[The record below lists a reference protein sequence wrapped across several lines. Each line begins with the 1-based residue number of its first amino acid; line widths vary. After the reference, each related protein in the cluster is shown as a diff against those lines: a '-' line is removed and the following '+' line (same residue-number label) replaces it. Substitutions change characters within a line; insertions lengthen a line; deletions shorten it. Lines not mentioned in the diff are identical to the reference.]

1 MRLLSYI
8 TKSIF
13 GLFDSK
19 KPDNKVLI
27 VGGVV
32 CENFPT
38 HEDIHADQPTPTEKE
53 KRISTHPPQ
62 PPSPQHNS
70 ERQNPIEEIQAKK
83 GRLPKIDRFFTF
95 LTASGKAKRTIQEYR
110 YEFHWWTRKAEIL
123 KKTLYTIKISDIE
136 DILEK
141 IHPSTTRRKI
151 SFLRTLSK
159 WYLREGKNRLYVE
172 VSKFTVPKIPQRL
185 PSDHGAKKFEE
196 IKKQAKEFCEKQE
209 RVGIWFGLMLMCGLR
224 ISEIQTA
231 TIKDDH
237 FIKVLGKGNKERL
250 VPVPLWLLDSMNQI
264 ERDSKN
270 GWAKNRNI
278 VYRHVRKLGYKPHS
292 LRHTYASEL
301 LRRGE
306 KIETIRVLLGHTD
319 ISTTSIYARVNIS
332 ADSALLLDS

>member
-13 GLFDSK
+13 GFK
-19 KPDNKVLI
+19 KQNDDFQIIN
-27 VGGVV
+27 GVV
-32 CENFPT
+32 RENPQK
-38 HEDIHADQPTPTEKE
+38 HEESHADQPP
-53 KRISTHPPQ
+53 PPQ
-62 PPSPQHNS
+62 YNS
-70 ERQNPIEEIQAKK
+70 EIQNPIEEIQAKK
-83 GRLPKIDRFFTF
+83 GRLPKIGRFFTF
-95 LTASGKAKRTIQEYR
+95 LTSAGRSKRTIQEYK
-110 YEFHWWTRKAEIL
+110 YEFRWWTRKAEIL
-123 KKTLYTIKISDIE
+123 KKTLYTINISDIE
-136 DILEK
+136 NTLEK

-196 IKKQAKEFCEKQE
+196 IKKQAKEFCKKQE
-209 RVGIWFGLMLMCGLR
+209 RVGVWLGLMLMCGLR
-224 ISEIQTA
+224 ISEIPTA
-231 TIKDDH
+231 TVKDDH

-250 VPVPLWLLDSMNQI
+250 VPVPFWLLDSMNQI
-264 ERDSKN
+264 ERGGQN

-306 KIETIRVLLGHTD
+306 KIETIKVLLGHVD